1 MHDRSTPP
9 HKKRLK
15 PNTKCLM
22 FRRSMWRK
30 RALESALSLATWPT
44 GKPGREEC
52 RAEVIKCIDEV
63 RNWFREPRAALV
75 IRAVER
81 RAVAAFRRN

>member
-1 MHDRSTPP
+1 MTATPP
-9 HKKRLK
+9 PQKVRLRRKTKRLM
-15 PNTKCLM
+15 L
-22 FRRSMWRK
+22 RRSMWRK

-52 RAEVIKCIDEV
+52 ETEASKSINKVRA
-63 RNWFREPRAALV
+63 WFREPRAALV

-81 RAVAAFRRN
+81 RAVAAFRQS